1 MSMHCISSH
10 RPPTSSCLTPIPISG
25 ADERVASR
33 RPESSPH
40 IPTLPGREI
49 HDRADGQGRAQFALH
64 IGFALIR
71 PVQQA
76 FTFLEL
82 VRAGDER
89 ALYQWSPLEE
99 IAQAL
104 GQGQDPTSS
113 RSAERTGR
121 RDGAQAKKQQRV
133 PSRRHVRIC
142 TGEETE
148 RRVSMSNI
156 YDIVINMPADPPAGL
171 EGVRW
176 CIGKVTVA
184 PELHEELSR
193 RLSHAFDFITG
204 GGHRVQFIQWGTST
218 LLTAGLSRL
227 QVVAGRLD
235 RHTASFPAAHELQG
249 NPLRQ

>member
-1 MSMHCISSH
+1 MERGLEAPDCPLSLAQHVLGGLVKVVLNEQKKSLSGRAGARSMSMHCISPH

-64 IGFALIR
+64 IGFALG
-71 PVQQA
+71 P
-76 FTFLEL
+76 FSEPSLFWSLS
-82 VRAGDER
+82 
-89 ALYQWSPLEE
+89 ALGTSARCTSGALFEE

-171 EGVRW
+171 
-176 CIGKVTVA
+176 
-184 PELHEELSR
+184 SR
-193 RLSHAFDFITG
+193 
-204 GGHRVQFIQWGTST
+204 
-218 LLTAGLSRL
+218 
-227 QVVAGRLD
+227 
-235 RHTASFPAAHELQG
+235 
-249 NPLRQ
+249 